1 MKQAAG
7 GTEFIIIGENIHCT
21 RVVKREG
28 ARGGVAPDGRPGVR
42 FPDGD
47 GERWLALPQSIIDS
61 KEFADSQRIKHVM
74 AAVRQ
79 GLADGPEA
87 EAARAYVA
95 WMAQRQIDGGA
106 DYLDLNVDE
115 ISPEVSGRREAMQW
129 LVAAVGPVSSVPL
142 CVDSSDAVVLE
153 AGLDAIDPAWA
164 GGARPMVNSASTER
178 PEVLE
183 LVKDRGTPVVLSC
196 TGASMP
202 SGTQDRIE
210 RAEEIVGMATD
221 LGLSLDSLH
230 VDPLVIPIGVDP
242 MAGGA
247 FLDAVATIRERYGE
261 EIHITGGVSN
271 ISFGLP
277 ARRIISDVFLD
288 LCVEA
293 GLDSGIIDP
302 VADVQAALEPDRGSK
317 AYTLA
322 RAMLTGEDA
331 FGMQFIGAFR
341 AGELTP

>member
-1 MKQAAG
+1 MKQADG
-7 GTEFIIIGENIHCT
+7 GTQFIIIGENIHCS
-21 RVVKREG
+21 RIVKREG
-28 ARGGVAPDGRPGVR
+28 TRGGVAPDGRPGVR

-47 GERWLALPQSIIDS
+47 GEAWVPLPDSIIES
-61 KEFADSQRIKHVM
+61 KEFETSQRIKHVM

-79 GLADGPEA
+79 GLAGGA
-87 EAARAYVA
+87 EADVAARYVA
-95 WMAQRQIDGGA
+95 WMAQRQIAGGA

-115 ISPEVSGRREAMQW
+115 ISPNVDGRLEAMRW

-142 CVDSSDAVVLE
+142 AIDSSDSAVLE

-164 GGARPMVNSASTER
+164 DGATPMINSASTER
-178 PEVLE
+178 PDVLE
-183 LVKDRGTPVVLSC
+183 LVKERGTPVVLSC

-210 RAEEIVGMATD
+210 RADEIIGMATD
-221 LGLSLDSLH
+221 LGLPADSLH

-242 MAGGA
+242 MAGQA
-247 FLDAVATIRERYGE
+247 VLDAISTIRERFGE

-277 ARRIISDVFLD
+277 ARRIITDVFLD
-288 LCVEA
+288 LCVQS

-302 VADVQAALEPDRGSK
+302 VADVQAALNPDRESE

-322 RAMLTGEDA
+322 KAMLTGEDA
-331 FGMQFIGAFR
+331 YGMGFIEAFR
-341 AGELTP
+341 AGKLA

>member
-1 MKQAAG
+1 VKQAAG
-7 GTEFIIIGENIHCT
+7 GTQFIIIGENIHCT
-21 RVVKREG
+21 RIVKREG
-28 ARGGVAPDGRPGVR
+28 VRGGVAPDGRPGVR
-42 FPDGD
+42 FPGPE
-47 GERWLALPQSIIDS
+47 GSETWLPLPQSIIDS
-61 KEFADSQRIKHVM
+61 KEFETSQRIKHVM

-87 EAARAYVA
+87 ETARAYVA

-106 DYLDLNVDE
+106 DYLDVNVDE
-115 ISPEVSGRREAMQW
+115 ISPEVSGRREAMEW

-142 CVDSSDAVVLE
+142 CIDSSDAVVLE
-153 AGLDAIDPAWA
+153 AGLDAVDPAWA
-164 GGARPMVNSASTER
+164 GGATPMINSASTER

-183 LVKDRGTPVVLSC
+183 LVKERGTPVVLSC

-210 RAEEIVGMATD
+210 RAEEIIGMATD
-221 LGLSLDSLH
+221 LGLPLDSLH

-247 FLDAVATIRERYGE
+247 FMDAVRTIRERFGE

-302 VADVQAALEPDRGSK
+302 VADVAAALNPDREAR

-331 FGMQFIGAFR
+331 FGMAFIEAFR
-341 AGELTP
+341 AGEL